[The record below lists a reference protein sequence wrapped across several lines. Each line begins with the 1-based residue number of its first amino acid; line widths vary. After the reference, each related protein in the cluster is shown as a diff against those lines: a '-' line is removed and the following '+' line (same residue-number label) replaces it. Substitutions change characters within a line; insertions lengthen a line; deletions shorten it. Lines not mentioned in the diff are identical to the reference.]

1 MHALLVTQPLTRY
14 MDEISLVETVRH
26 RFHLKSKGL
35 SLSHSQCSCE
45 PEDLQYLNSQFVLGN
60 RARDVIFAYG
70 ELLQAPPNDPRWM
83 PFLSVDG
90 LGFCTCLSSI
100 VKSMCDAWRRL
111 LLPTQF
117 MPWQIFKIACPEWT
131 PTKAADFLDTLK
143 QKHCACEFC
152 SDCMFAAVI
161 FRWLQ
166 SNGGSNDGGVGH
178 LQAVARLQ
186 KLLRDLLLELPVS
199 SVQVEKQHANLQLD
213 SGTNRIQPRRL
224 HTIQTNSYLLSTV
237 LEHKSLLASVEAEQF
252 GRGSRRCHISKIC
265 TYCKVMY
272 SRIVLLAVGLTTALT
287 ATAKF

>member
-1 MHALLVTQPLTRY
+1 MTHPLTRY

-35 SLSHSQCSCE
+35 SLSRSECSCE
-45 PEDLQYLNSQFVLGN
+45 PADLQYLNGQFVLGH
-60 RARDVIFAYG
+60 RAQDVVLAYG

-83 PFLSVDG
+83 PFLSFG
-90 LGFCTCLSSI
+90 SLSFCACLSSI

-117 MPWQIFKIACPEWT
+117 MPWQLFKIACPDWT
-131 PTKAADFLDTLK
+131 PTKAADFLETLK
-143 QKHCACEFC
+143 QKHCHCEYC

-166 SNGGSNDGGVGH
+166 RYGGNDGGVGH
-178 LQAVARLQ
+178 LQAVAKLQ

-213 SGTNRIQPRRL
+213 SGSNRIQPRRL
-224 HTIQTNSYLLSTV
+224 HTIQTNSYLLSAV
-237 LEHKSLLASVEAEQF
+237 LEHKSLLASVEADEF
-252 GRGSRRCHISKIC
+252 GCGSRLRHMLKLAHC
-265 TYCKVMY
+265 TT
-272 SRIVLLAVGLTTALT
+272 VLQRV
-287 ATAKF
+287 